1 MPYEGPYS
9 EWSEEQKERHRQS
22 VRNFRAKNPDK
33 VRKEYDTR
41 NARRRELYRTDEDV
55 REEAK
60 ARSRAVM
67 PAVQRTRRMKLKKQ
81 VFDHYG
87 RMCAC
92 CGETEESFL
101 TIEHVNNDG
110 AAHRKLLGNRQ
121 GAGPRLYLDIIRR
134 GFPSDF
140 EVACYNCNC
149 GRAKTGGLC
158 AHKRKRHADTTMLQS
173 T

>member
-33 VRKEYDTR
+33 VRQGYDTR
-41 NARRRELYRTDEDV
+41 NARRRELYRTDESV

-60 ARSRAVM
+60 ARSRAAM
-67 PAVQRTRRMKLKKQ
+67 PAVQRVRRTKLKKQ
-81 VFDHYG
+81 VFDYYG
-87 RMCAC
+87 RVCAC

-101 TIEHVNNDG
+101 TIDHVYNNGAEHRKTIGGGRGTG
-110 AAHRKLLGNRQ
+110 AAI
-121 GAGPRLYLDIIRR
+121 YLDIINR

-140 EVACYNCNC
+140 EIACYNCNC

-158 AHKRKRHADTTMLQS
+158 AHKRKRHADAAMLQS